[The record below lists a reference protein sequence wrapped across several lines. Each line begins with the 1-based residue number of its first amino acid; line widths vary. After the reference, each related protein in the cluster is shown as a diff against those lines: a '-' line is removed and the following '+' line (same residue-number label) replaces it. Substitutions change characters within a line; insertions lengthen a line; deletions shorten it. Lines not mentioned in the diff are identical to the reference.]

1 LGHTRNT
8 NRMIYG
14 DRRDNRTARQVA
26 RRLTTL
32 LEKRKIEGYSVTLK
46 DGTVIVELP
55 TVLEDAPRKTLIDAI
70 DQLRDSGLIEI
81 KGETTGA
88 KRAIED
94 DDIAELFAESLAKF
108 LPKETSISGISDG
121 GVITIVGKISNAH
134 AREAAIDLAKETP
147 GVKKVIDK
155 MRIPVQIRDIDLANA
170 VIFDLSANAKI
181 KIYHLQVFAKN
192 GTVFLSGNAA
202 DESSTKDASDVASSV
217 YGVKQVV
224 NGIRLHGDSENNDD
238 KLKKIIE
245 KGIKDSKDVRA
256 RDIKTTVIGGNVF
269 LRGYVKTTKEMIAAE
284 ALVSQIDGVD
294 RVYMELEPRV

>member
-1 LGHTRNT
+1 MGHTRNT

-181 KIYHLQVFAKN
+181 KIYHLQVFAK
-192 GTVFLSGNAA
+192 
-202 DESSTKDASDVASSV
+202 
-217 YGVKQVV
+217 
-224 NGIRLHGDSENNDD
+224 
-238 KLKKIIE
+238 
-245 KGIKDSKDVRA
+245 
-256 RDIKTTVIGGNVF
+256 
-269 LRGYVKTTKEMIAAE
+269 
-284 ALVSQIDGVD
+284 
-294 RVYMELEPRV
+294 MEQFS